1 MYGKKSDINKTPMG
15 KAMSKAKKM
24 LIIVGDEDTDPVTGA
39 GPAVQ
44 KMGRVKKTTKSRM
57 PLDKVKKG
65 KR

>member
-1 MYGKKSDINKTPMG
+1 MYGKKNDVNKTPMG
-15 KAMSKAKKM
+15 KAMGKAKKM

-44 KMGRVKKTTKSRM
+44 KMGRVKKTTKTKM
-57 PLDKVKKG
+57 PMDKVKKD

>member
-1 MYGKKSDINKTPMG
+1 MYGKKSDIKKTPMG
-15 KAMSKAKKM
+15 KAMGKAKKM

-39 GPAVQ
+39 GPDVQ
-44 KMGRVKKTTKSRM
+44 KMGRTKITRKPRM

>member
-15 KAMSKAKKM
+15 KAVGKAKKM

-57 PLDKVKKG
+57 PLDKVKKD

>member
-1 MYGKKSDINKTPMG
+1 MYGKKSDVNKTPMG
-15 KAMSKAKKM
+15 KAMGKAKKM

-44 KMGRVKKTTKSRM
+44 KMGRVKKTKKSRM

>member
-15 KAMSKAKKM
+15 KAMGKAKKM

-39 GPAVQ
+39 GPMVQ
-44 KMGRVKKTTKSRM
+44 KIGRLKKTAKSRM

>member
-1 MYGKKSDINKTPMG
+1 MG
-15 KAMSKAKKM
+15 KAMGKAKKM

-44 KMGRVKKTTKSRM
+44 KMGRLKKTAKSRM